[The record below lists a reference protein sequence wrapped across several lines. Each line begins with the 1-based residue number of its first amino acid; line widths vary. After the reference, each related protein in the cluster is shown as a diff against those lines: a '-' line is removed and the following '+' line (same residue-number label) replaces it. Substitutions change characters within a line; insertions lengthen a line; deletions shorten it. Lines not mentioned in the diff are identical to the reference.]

1 MSTVYPTPYVE
12 IGRTY
17 AALRR
22 GGSPQ
27 ARARAELG
35 LSDERGKV
43 LEARLRAHVRPR
55 FDRCAAHVPAVLA
68 AGGYP
73 VLAR

>member
-1 MSTVYPTPYVE
+1 MTTVYPTPYVE

-22 GGSPQ
+22 GGATQ
-27 ARARAELG
+27 ARARAELE
-35 LSDERGKV
+35 LSDERGRV

-55 FDRCAAHVPAVLA
+55 FDRCAAHVAAVLA

-73 VLAR
+73 ALGR

>member
-22 GGSPQ
+22 GGATQ
-27 ARARAELG
+27 ARARAELD
-35 LSDERGKV
+35 LSEARGRV
-43 LEARLRAHVRPR
+43 LETRLRANVRPR
-55 FDRCAAHVPAVLA
+55 FDRCAAHVAAVLA
-68 AGGYP
+68 AGAYP
-73 VLAR
+73 VLPR